1 MKNKIKITL
10 AITLA
15 LMMVALNVMLIACDD
30 DKTYYN
36 NETDNVV
43 FATQPADGVFNPFFS
58 TSAVDGSMVGL
69 TQIGMLGNDKDG
81 NEAYG
86 PNEAVVTL
94 DYEEVLE
101 GPAINP
107 TYTTY
112 KFVLKNNVKFSN
124 GSPLTIKDVLFNL
137 YVYLDTMYT
146 GSSTI
151 YSTDIVGL
159 KAYRTQTRTESEQ
172 DAFMKKFEQNA
183 TTRKNNLLNAWD
195 DIVVNIDEN
204 AKEDIDLLR
213 TALQQYKQDNTG
225 FDYIVDDF
233 EKAVE
238 LFREELQNDFNNAR
252 GTYEDIDF
260 KDKEGNLYKNLLKS
274 DNEAFLYN
282 ENEIKWNRQ
291 TGKLESSLTTG
302 DDFTTIREMSEAE
315 VIDYVFNRHMPAN
328 LDQVLDGW
336 ATSATFRE
344 YLVNDE
350 LSRYNANNPTAVPNI
365 EGIKFANFDE
375 ACEVNGIS
383 YGVPEYNQ
391 DGSVKDGYNEVL
403 TIKING
409 VDPKAKWN
417 FSFGVAP
424 MYYYSDKSHIDAFN
438 YAENRF
444 GVERGNSDFMQN
456 VIKDPE
462 KIGVPVGA
470 GPYAASKASGG
481 ITNIKGSDFRPQSQG
496 VIYFERNPY
505 FVMGPAKIKTIR
517 YSEIDSKNQLNS
529 LYNGSIDFA
538 EPNAKKETEDE
549 LKGKKKDG
557 IGYDTVDTMGYGYIG
572 INASKVPSL
581 NVRQAIMHS
590 IDTLEIVNYY
600 KGTAEEIYRSMSKSS
615 WAYPS
620 NAIAYYPYIGGPIP
634 TQLGDANGNIK
645 SDSELL
651 DPIDEQLIV
660 NPDYIDFVREKG
672 KKAGERFSNEEQIE
686 FLQSIIEAD
695 GYLYDSNRGYYY
707 KGQNKCEYEFA
718 IAGNDPDHPAYSAM
732 LAAGQLLEKVG
743 MKITVR
749 PRSDALTQLASGGLT
764 VWAAAWGSTIDPDM
778 YQVYH
783 KDSTATSTLNW
794 GYRAIKANAGGRYS
808 RELAMVNTLSQW
820 IEEGRETLDQPERER
835 TYHKCLNE
843 VMRLA
848 VELPTYQR
856 QDLYA
861 YNFNKIDESTFTPEG
876 DRSAFKGII
885 SEMYT
890 LSMVVK
896 DR

>member
-634 TQLGDANGNIK
+634 TQLGNANGNIK

-885 SEMYT
+885 SEMYI

>member
-15 LMMVALNVMLIACDD
+15 LMMVALNVLLIACDD

-172 DAFMKKFEQNA
+172 DAFMQKFEQNA
-183 TTRKNNLLNAWD
+183 TTRKNNLSNAWN
-195 DIVVNIDEN
+195 DIVYTNKD

-213 TALQQYKQDNTG
+213 DELTKYQQNNPE

-291 TGKLESSLTTG
+291 AGKLESSLTLD
-302 DDFTTIREMSEAE
+302 DDFTIIREMSEAE

-365 EGIKFANFDE
+365 DGIKFANFDE

-695 GYLYDSNRGYYY
+695 GYQYDSNRGYYY
-707 KGQNKCEYEFA
+707 KDQNKCEYEFA

>member
-1 MKNKIKITL
+1 
-10 AITLA
+10 
-15 LMMVALNVMLIACDD
+15 MMVALNVMLIACDD

-885 SEMYT
+885 SEMYI

>member
-15 LMMVALNVMLIACDD
+15 LMMVALNVLLIACDD

-302 DDFTTIREMSEAE
+302 DDFTTIREMSE
-315 VIDYVFNRHMPAN
+315 
-328 LDQVLDGW
+328 
-336 ATSATFRE
+336 
-344 YLVNDE
+344 
-350 LSRYNANNPTAVPNI
+350 
-365 EGIKFANFDE
+365 
-375 ACEVNGIS
+375 
-383 YGVPEYNQ
+383 
-391 DGSVKDGYNEVL
+391 
-403 TIKING
+403 
-409 VDPKAKWN
+409 
-417 FSFGVAP
+417 
-424 MYYYSDKSHIDAFN
+424 
-438 YAENRF
+438 
-444 GVERGNSDFMQN
+444 
-456 VIKDPE
+456 
-462 KIGVPVGA
+462 IG
-470 GPYAASKASGG
+470 
-481 ITNIKGSDFRPQSQG
+481 
-496 VIYFERNPY
+496 
-505 FVMGPAKIKTIR
+505 
-517 YSEIDSKNQLNS
+517 
-529 LYNGSIDFA
+529 
-538 EPNAKKETEDE
+538 
-549 LKGKKKDG
+549 
-557 IGYDTVDTMGYGYIG
+557 
-572 INASKVPSL
+572 
-581 NVRQAIMHS
+581 
-590 IDTLEIVNYY
+590 
-600 KGTAEEIYRSMSKSS
+600 
-615 WAYPS
+615 
-620 NAIAYYPYIGGPIP
+620 
-634 TQLGDANGNIK
+634 
-645 SDSELL
+645 
-651 DPIDEQLIV
+651 
-660 NPDYIDFVREKG
+660 
-672 KKAGERFSNEEQIE
+672 
-686 FLQSIIEAD
+686 
-695 GYLYDSNRGYYY
+695 
-707 KGQNKCEYEFA
+707 
-718 IAGNDPDHPAYSAM
+718 
-732 LAAGQLLEKVG
+732 
-743 MKITVR
+743 
-749 PRSDALTQLASGGLT
+749 
-764 VWAAAWGSTIDPDM
+764 
-778 YQVYH
+778 
-783 KDSTATSTLNW
+783 
-794 GYRAIKANAGGRYS
+794 RAH
-808 RELAMVNTLSQW
+808 V
-820 IEEGRETLDQPERER
+820 
-835 TYHKCLNE
+835 
-843 VMRLA
+843 
-848 VELPTYQR
+848 
-856 QDLYA
+856 
-861 YNFNKIDESTFTPEG
+861 
-876 DRSAFKGII
+876 
-885 SEMYT
+885 
-890 LSMVVK
+890 
-896 DR
+896 

>member
-885 SEMYT
+885 SEMYI

>member
-15 LMMVALNVMLIACDD
+15 LMMVALNVLLIACDD

-365 EGIKFANFDE
+365 DGIKFANFDE

>member
-732 LAAGQLLEKVG
+732 LAADQLLEKVG

>member
-15 LMMVALNVMLIACDD
+15 LMMVALNVLLIACDD

-172 DAFMKKFEQNA
+172 DAFMQKFEQNA
-183 TTRKNNLLNAWD
+183 TTRKNNLSNAWN
-195 DIVVNIDEN
+195 DIVYTNKD

-213 TALQQYKQDNTG
+213 DELTKYQQNNPE

-291 TGKLESSLTTG
+291 AGKLESSLTLD
-302 DDFTTIREMSEAE
+302 DDFTIIREMSEAE

-365 EGIKFANFDE
+365 DGIKFANFDE